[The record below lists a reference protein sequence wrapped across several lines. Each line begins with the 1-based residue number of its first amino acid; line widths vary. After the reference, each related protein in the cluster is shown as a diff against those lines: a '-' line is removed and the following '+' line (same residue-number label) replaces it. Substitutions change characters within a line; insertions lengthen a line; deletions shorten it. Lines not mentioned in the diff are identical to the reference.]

1 MTSTEYL
8 KEYESLLRCKTSS
21 EATIRN
27 YLSCTESFFNFCIG
41 KKGSPSE
48 LLRKYSS
55 RTINLHR
62 AAIIKFFSMV
72 KNIIITTSD
81 VPSRRCVKGWQFM
94 KCRRCRNETDH
105 LWNDLW
111 ELCDE
116 CGYRYDVQSQRSPD
130 GDCQPITQQSQGV
143 SMHKFVGL
151 ETHEPLL
158 QEIRDILPSHENYR
172 VDNGQAICLPNC
184 NKLEYYENGWK
195 HNGGAFV
202 YPPNTEIIEKS
213 IDDIKKQLKSIF
225 VPRYDY
231 HIFHRDFGR
240 LPIYLVDWKT
250 WYMNIAIVRVPSHLQ
265 QING

>member
-27 YLSCTESFFNFCIG
+27 YLSCTESFFNFCIDRSS
-41 KKGSPSE
+41 GSDRDSG
-48 LLRKYSS
+48 RDRSS
-55 RTINLHR
+55 RRNRGSGRDRSSGKDWNSGH
-62 AAIIKFFSMV
+62 
-72 KNIIITTSD
+72 
-81 VPSRRCVKGWQFM
+81 SRS
-94 KCRRCRNETDH
+94 RRCRNETDH